1 MAGLARCYLESGDL
15 ERAKKTLGLVR
26 PDGQADEAIRAV
38 EAELALKERAVN
50 AGDVGPLKARVD
62 ANPADLEARFQLA
75 TVLDAKG
82 ERDEAINELLEIVKR
97 DRKWNEE
104 AAKKQLLTLFEA
116 MGPMDARTIQARR
129 RLSSLLFS
137 S

>member
-1 MAGLARCYLESGDL
+1 
-15 ERAKKTLGLVR
+15 
-26 PDGQADEAIRAV
+26 
-38 EAELALKERAVN
+38 
-50 AGDVGPLKARVD
+50 
-62 ANPADLEARFQLA
+62 
-75 TVLDAKG
+75 VLDAKG
-82 ERDEAINELLEIVKR
+82 ERDEAINELLEIVRR

-137 S
+137 

>member
-1 MAGLARCYLESGDL
+1 
-15 ERAKKTLGLVR
+15 AKTTLGLVR
-26 PDGQADEAIRAV
+26 PDGQSDEAIRAV
-38 EAELALKERAVN
+38 EAEVALKERAKN
-50 AGDVGPLKARVD
+50 AGDVGPLKARVQ

-75 TVLDAKG
+75 NVLDAKG
-82 ERDEAINELLEIVKR
+82 ARDEAIDELLEIVRR

-104 AAKKQLLTLFEA
+104 AAKKQLLTAFEG

-137 S
+137 